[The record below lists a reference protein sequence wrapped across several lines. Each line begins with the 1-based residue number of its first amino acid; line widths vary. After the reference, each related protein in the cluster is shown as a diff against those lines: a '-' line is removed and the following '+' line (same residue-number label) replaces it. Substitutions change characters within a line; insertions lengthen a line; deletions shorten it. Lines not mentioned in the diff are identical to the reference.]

1 MEHFSWFSLAGLIK
15 YDHILGGIL
24 VIGFILFTGLR
35 VKSHYSKE
43 ASVMPEEKP
52 SMNIFFELVGLE
64 FLFNTIENV
73 FGSREKA
80 KKYFPLLAG
89 SFFFILFANLLGMIP
104 GFLPPTGNLNTTV
117 ACSLLIF
124 VMYNYYGV
132 REHGFGYLKHFLG
145 PVLFLAPL
153 MIIIEVISHLVR
165 PVSLSL
171 RLFMNITGDHMV
183 LGVFTNLTHIF
194 IPMVFV
200 GLGIFI
206 SFLQAFIFTILSTI
220 YIALAEAH
228 EH

>member
-132 REHGFGYLKHFLG
+132 REHGFG
-145 PVLFLAPL
+145 
-153 MIIIEVISHLVR
+153 
-165 PVSLSL
+165 
-171 RLFMNITGDHMV
+171 
-183 LGVFTNLTHIF
+183 
-194 IPMVFV
+194 
-200 GLGIFI
+200 
-206 SFLQAFIFTILSTI
+206 
-220 YIALAEAH
+220 
-228 EH
+228 